1 MECQLYKRE
10 DEKWDWR
17 IRADNGLIIA
27 TSGGQGFNERND
39 AKESVILLKANL
51 VDLEFVYV
59 PVGQDG

>member
-1 MECQLYKRE
+1 MKCQLYKRK
-10 DEKWDWR
+10 DGKWDWR
-17 IRADNGLIIA
+17 ILAENGLKIA

-59 PVGQDG
+59 